1 MVRRSCRRARI
12 SPGGVAR
19 PVRASPGGG
28 QFAGAAGGLGTVGD
42 RRIGAHTGAFVTI
55 FVRLRPFPFGRI
67 VSVRSRSSRPARP
80 SSFAVGYFCS
90 ARPSPSDR
98 GRPVRPLPVPG
109 RSCPVP
115 AGLAG
120 KLQRDGRTGSR
131 AAGPKM
137 RKIMIPWDFFL
148 LLAAI
153 FAVACVVV
161 AGVHLRRRWYLCRLQ
176 DLHTDR
182 CRVRRRG

>member
-1 MVRRSCRRARI
+1 M
-12 SPGGVAR
+12 
-19 PVRASPGGG
+19 
-28 QFAGAAGGLGTVGD
+28 
-42 RRIGAHTGAFVTI
+42 
-55 FVRLRPFPFGRI
+55 
-67 VSVRSRSSRPARP
+67 
-80 SSFAVGYFCS
+80 
-90 ARPSPSDR
+90 
-98 GRPVRPLPVPG
+98 
-109 RSCPVP
+109 
-115 AGLAG
+115 AG
-120 KLQRDGRTGSR
+120 KLLRNGRTGRS